1 MNHSNSTDEMSAS
14 FDKYTRPNA
23 LRPELVD
30 KYIKTVLKRGAQSQ
44 LEQAQT
50 AETLKENKNWV
61 KVIEQIY
68 RLNLDMR
75 ILNNLRQQLNELIE
89 DENGIV
95 QIEIFK
101 RMFFTF
107 FKGEKTAYQV
117 YDMLLPVISEH
128 YDEEKNCKI
137 EPGDLKATDQNKVV
151 KIQLLT
157 QFIDLFNYYPV
168 KVNKL
173 RQKNDSNEMTY
184 VMSSGIHGTKN
195 DRGEFVVYQNPE
207 MKTRNVEEAH
217 MLKLLSLVSDKIRE
231 RFINLKTCFRFLDTN
246 HSQSISI
253 NEFAQAI
260 DHMRLKLSFEDI
272 KKLFDYL
279 DKKGQGEIGYDE
291 FTLLL
296 EERWRGIDPVK
307 FF

>member
-1 MNHSNSTDEMSAS
+1 
-14 FDKYTRPNA
+14 
-23 LRPELVD
+23 
-30 KYIKTVLKRGAQSQ
+30 
-44 LEQAQT
+44 
-50 AETLKENKNWV
+50 
-61 KVIEQIY
+61 
-68 RLNLDMR
+68 
-75 ILNNLRQQLNELIE
+75 
-89 DENGIV
+89 
-95 QIEIFK
+95 
-101 RMFFTF
+101 
-107 FKGEKTAYQV
+107 
-117 YDMLLPVISEH
+117 MLLPVISEH
-128 YDEEKNCKI
+128 YDEANNCRLD
-137 EPGDLKATDQNKVV
+137 PSDPKATENTKVV

-195 DRGEFVVYQNPE
+195 DRGEFIVYKNPE
-207 MKTRNVEEAH
+207 MKTRNAEEAH

-231 RFINLKTCFRFLDTN
+231 RVINLKACFRFLDTN

-253 NEFAQAI
+253 NEFSQAI

-296 EERWRGIDPVK
+296 EERWRGIDPIK
-307 FF
+307 FFKEHQNQVKNPMETSFKPSLTIYENCQNEEEQFDYIEKLGRNKTKIPLVSREFKDTKINRSDANNYLSLAFSMPRKGKVSLVDNHMADIIKHDYLRNSIE